1 MTDFLLLL
9 FILLFFA
16 ISLCMIIGIERIK
29 D

>member
-16 ISLCMIIGIERIK
+16 LSLCMIMGIGKIK